1 MVYCITNKIYS
12 CTMRN
17 FQIIVL
23 YVWQTADKIFH
34 LRDFTY
40 KNLATRLDFGK
51 KLKIILSYTRHF
63 LKQT

>member
-1 MVYCITNKIYS
+1 
-12 CTMRN
+12 MRN